1 MIQKSIFKSKRSKR
15 GRKVYFLKKK
25 KHSNIRNKINY
36 GEKKKEEKTNYF
48 KSIFEKN
55 LKITKIYK
63 NLKN

>member
-1 MIQKSIFKSKRSKR
+1 MIQKSMFKSKRSKR

-25 KHSNIRNKINY
+25 HSNIRNEINY
-36 GEKKKEEKTNYF
+36 GKKKKKEEKTNYF

>member
-1 MIQKSIFKSKRSKR
+1 MIQKSIFKSKRSKI
-15 GRKVYFLKKK
+15 GRKVYFLKKIAFEYK
-25 KHSNIRNKINY
+25 KQNKLW
-36 GEKKKEEKTNYF
+36 GKKKEEKTNYF